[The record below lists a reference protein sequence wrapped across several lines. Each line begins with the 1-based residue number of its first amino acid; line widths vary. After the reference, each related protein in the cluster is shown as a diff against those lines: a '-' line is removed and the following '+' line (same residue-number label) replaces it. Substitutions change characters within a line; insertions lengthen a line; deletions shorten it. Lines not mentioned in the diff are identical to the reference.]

1 LGGGAYT
8 LGMTRKKQIVRQW
21 LETEAA
27 FGVSEVPVAKKVRGK
42 GAVKMAAAT
51 PRAAAAPARAGGGAA
66 IPVRPVA
73 AQRAAPV
80 VVPPVREDMTRFSLA
95 QHPADSAGRP
105 LKAAVGAAG
114 GVIPLPPAGEIGDLP
129 VLSRAEKERALAAL
143 LEETT
148 AALSAYID
156 EVATNV
162 VFGEGDVEAPVMFVG
177 EGPGIEED
185 RLGRPFVGKSGQLL
199 DKQIAA
205 MGLTRETVY
214 IANVVK
220 LRAASPSEEWG
231 GRLKDRPPT
240 PEEVAR
246 NIGYLYK
253 QIEIIRPKAIV
264 TLGAPALKYVTASK
278 EGITKIRGTWLSFRG
293 VPVMPTFHPAYV
305 LRNYTDETRR
315 KVWDDLKAVLAKLK
329 QK

>member
-1 LGGGAYT
+1 MAS
-8 LGMTRKKQIVRQW
+8 KKQIVKQW
-21 LETEAA
+21 LETDAA
-27 FGVSEVPVAKKVRGK
+27 FGVSEVPVAKKGRGK
-42 GAVKMAAAT
+42 GAVKG
-51 PRAAAAPARAGGGAA
+51 AAAPARGAA
-66 IPVRPVA
+66 VKAVVSVPAAQARVA
-73 AQRAAPV
+73 APQAARRAEDADRAMFSSAQHSEEPAAPV
-80 VVPPVREDMTRFSLA
+80 ARPV
-95 QHPADSAGRP
+95 
-105 LKAAVGAAG
+105 KAAAPVARGGAKAG
-114 GVIPLPPAGEIGDLP
+114 GEIPLPPAGDIYDLP
-129 VLSRAEKERALAAL
+129 VLSRAEKERAMAAL
-143 LEETT
+143 LAETT

-156 EVATNV
+156 EVATKV
-162 VFGEGDVEAPVMFVG
+162 VFGEGDVDAPVMFVG

-185 RLGRPFVGKSGQLL
+185 RVGRPFVGKSGQLL
-199 DKQIAA
+199 DKQIGA
-205 MGLTRETVY
+205 MGFSREKVF

-246 NIGYLYK
+246 NIVYLYK

-315 KVWDDLKAVLAKLK
+315 KVWEDLKQVMAKVGK
-329 QK
+329 K